1 MLNYRMREG
10 ERAYFPRPE
19 GMSPTLHALLIQRGI
34 ATAEQAEE
42 FLHPSASRLRDP
54 MLLSD
59 MGPATAAIRAAMENG
74 EPICVYGDYDV
85 DGVSASAILA
95 GYLRAQGAKAEVYRA
110 LHQLASEGKA
120 IIMVSSELPEIIGVS
135 DRILVM
141 CEGRITAELQN
152 ENLQEDDV
160 IRYAFSS

>member
-59 MGPATAAIRAAMENG
+59 MGPATAAIRAAMETAS
-74 EPICVYGDYDV
+74 P
-85 DGVSASAILA
+85 SAS
-95 GYLRAQGAKAEVYRA
+95 
-110 LHQLASEGKA
+110 
-120 IIMVSSELPEIIGVS
+120 
-135 DRILVM
+135 
-141 CEGRITAELQN
+141 TATTTWT
-152 ENLQEDDV
+152 
-160 IRYAFSS
+160 A

>member
-10 ERAYFPRPE
+10 ERASFPRPE

-59 MGPATAAIRAAMENG
+59 MGPATAAIRALARPDAKEI
-74 EPICVYGDYDV
+74 PI
-85 DGVSASAILA
+85 I
-95 GYLRAQGAKAEVYRA
+95 A
-110 LHQLASEGKA
+110 L
-120 IIMVSSELPEIIGVS
+120 
-135 DRILVM
+135 
-141 CEGRITAELQN
+141 TAN
-152 ENLQEDDV
+152 AYQEDVQRCLNAGMNAHLSKPIHVDRAV
-160 IRYAFSS
+160 RTIAECLKKK